1 MFHRVGDFVILWSKD
16 NVFPFVSLQAVTFVG
31 GVWGVPFDIDAAA
44 QAAMIGFNGWGAA
57 LACLDTFDTMHVSFT
72 ENDGTSVYHYFYAAV
87 TGANAVVN
95 TNEFIGGPDD
105 ALGMPVVFGAYV
117 FLPYM
122 NTITGLGVEI
132 GTPLATPVWVQ
143 HSGIDPA
150 FTFSGYAFPNSS
162 LVGGK
167 VVIAYSGPSAPSI
180 AGKVRLVSTSD
191 SGVTW
196 NGITVFDIMVPPFG
210 PVGDYIT
217 AFLATPDGLGV
228 SGLDPSATQFQRLW
242 LSFTP
247 SAIITLSIVA
257 GCVQA
262 SGGTAPY
269 NYTIS
274 AGALP
279 GGLTLDPV
287 TGCITGTALVT
298 GTFDFDVTATDVNG
312 VFGAISLQ
320 IAVSNGAVAF
330 SVCQNI
336 CCTQLLGLGT
346 TGGVSY
352 SFPGSM

>member
-1 MFHRVGDFVILWSKD
+1 
-16 NVFPFVSLQAVTFVG
+16 
-31 GVWGVPFDIDAAA
+31 
-44 QAAMIGFNGWGAA
+44 
-57 LACLDTFDTMHVSFT
+57 
-72 ENDGTSVYHYFYAAV
+72 VY
-87 TGANAVVN
+87 
-95 TNEFIGGPDD
+95 
-105 ALGMPVVFGAYV
+105 
-117 FLPYM
+117 
-122 NTITGLGVEI
+122 I
-132 GTPLATPVWVQ
+132 GTPLNAPVWTQ
-143 HSGIDPA
+143 QISIDPA
-150 FTFSGYAFPNSS
+150 FVFYNNAFPNVS
-162 LVGGK
+162 VIGTD
-167 VVIAYSGPSAPSI
+167 VVITYSGPSATSI
-180 AGKVRLVSTSD
+180 AGKLRLVSSPNN
-191 SGVTW
+191 GATW
-196 NGITVFDIMVPPFG
+196 NGITIFDNNAPPFG
-210 PVGDYIT
+210 PVGD
-217 AFLATPDGLGV
+217 FLVALFLTPDGIGV
-228 SGLDPSATQFQRLW
+228 SGLDPTATQFQRIW
-242 LSFTP
+242 LPFVP
-247 SAIITLSIVA
+247 PAIITLSIVA